1 MKSLGLLATLGT
13 AVEKISQQDFLNTKL
28 ILGNLQFMILKYL
41 NLYPSVVY
49 RVLRHIYIYIYG
61 IFLKVKL

>member
-49 RVLRHIYIYIYG
+49 RVLRHIYIYG